1 MDRFSRLLAG
11 LLGRAAGLVPGRRR
25 EWAEAALNESG
36 EVPAG
41 TRRAAWPG
49 GGLWLVTREVLAG
62 GLRMIAFA
70 AGVAAFVW
78 FSWAGPSSNSALTL
92 NRAWMAGTL
101 LILAVLPLIL
111 AQHDSG
117 AYR

>member
-11 LLGRAAGLVPGRRR
+11 LLGRAARLLPGRRR
-25 EWAEAALNESG
+25 EWAEAALAESG

-41 TRRAAWPG
+41 TRRVAWLG
-49 GGLWLVTREVLAG
+49 GGLWLVTREILTS

-78 FSWAGPSSNSALTL
+78 FSWPGPSSNSALML
-92 NRAWMAGTL
+92 NRTWMAL
-101 LILAVLPLIL
+101 C
-111 AQHDSG
+111 
-117 AYR
+117 

>member
-11 LLGRAAGLVPGRRR
+11 LLARAAGLLPGRHR
-25 EWAEAALNESG
+25 EWAEAALAESG

-41 TRRAAWPG
+41 TMLAAWLG
-49 GGLWLVTREVLAG
+49 GGLWLVTREILTG

-78 FSWAGPSSNSALTL
+78 FS
-92 NRAWMAGTL
+92 
-101 LILAVLPLIL
+101 
-111 AQHDSG
+111 
-117 AYR
+117 